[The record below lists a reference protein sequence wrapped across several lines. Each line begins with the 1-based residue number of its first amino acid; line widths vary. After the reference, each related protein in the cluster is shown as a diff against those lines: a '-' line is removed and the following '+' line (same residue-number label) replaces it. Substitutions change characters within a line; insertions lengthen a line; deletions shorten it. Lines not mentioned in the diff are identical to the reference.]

1 MKTKDTEALGR
12 QKAKPSRSK
21 PNSVD
26 QPIRTARTIV
36 LHYNG
41 THRDSN
47 AAQQKSSHRPATAS
61 SQKSQKKPK
70 PTYLEYHPPTLR

>member
-47 AAQQKSSHRPATAS
+47 AAQQKKFSSS
-61 SQKSQKKPK
+61 SNSIITKVTKETQAYIP
-70 PTYLEYHPPTLR
+70 